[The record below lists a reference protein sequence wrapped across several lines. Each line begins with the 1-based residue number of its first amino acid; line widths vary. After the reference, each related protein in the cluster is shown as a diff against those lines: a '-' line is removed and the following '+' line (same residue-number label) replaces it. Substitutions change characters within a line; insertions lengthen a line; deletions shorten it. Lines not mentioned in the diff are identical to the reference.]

1 MRKVLVV
8 ILFVFVVFAVVG
20 AYGYLAD
27 RPDVLTALLAAGVCL
42 AGLGGVALGMLWTYW
57 VMRTGAEVAVH
68 ASNAQANVNA
78 ASVGLARE
86 IMRQFGPSPT
96 RVTDVP
102 SLPLLSQSP
111 VTGQSQWLPGLRTF
125 EVNDE
130 DQDRYHHP

>member
-1 MRKVLVV
+1 MKKFFIGISLVL
-8 ILFVFVVFAVVG
+8 LVFVAV
-20 AYGYLAD
+20 ALYGYLAD

-57 VMRTGAEVAVH
+57 VMRTGAEVAVN

-96 RVTDVP
+96 RVVDSP
-102 SLPLLSQSP
+102 ALPLL
-111 VTGQSQWLPGLRTF
+111 GQGAVNTQAQWLPGLRTF
-125 EVNDE
+125 EQEESSGRLVE
-130 DQDRYHHP
+130 